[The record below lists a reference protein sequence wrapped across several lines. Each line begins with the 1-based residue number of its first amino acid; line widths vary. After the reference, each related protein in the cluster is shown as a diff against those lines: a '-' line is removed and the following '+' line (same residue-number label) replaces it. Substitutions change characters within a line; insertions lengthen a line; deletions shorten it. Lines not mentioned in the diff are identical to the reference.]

1 MAVDDVVERLVERRA
16 RRLARDVDRLGAR
29 LPTEA
34 LRDDLDPG
42 AVVVPLPQRFAL
54 FLVGLEPDGAAT
66 APELLPRVGE
76 PPPATHVGDHDR
88 LLEQIAQD
96 GRDF

>member
-1 MAVDDVVERLVERRA
+1 MTSSSGSYSDEHAGSRVMWIVSVA
-16 RRLARDVDRLGAR
+16 SF
-29 LPTEA
+29 PTEA
-34 LRDDLDPG
+34 LGHDLDPG
-42 AVVVPLPQRFAL
+42 AVVVTLPQRFAL

-76 PPPATHVGDHDR
+76 SPAAAHVGDHDR
-88 LLEQIAQD
+88 LVEQIAQD